1 MSSPRRR
8 STRKKTQTTEGT
20 QYRQAQ
26 TLARQRQSDRKTR
39 SQMFQLFGR
48 ANMGTAPSSR
58 SMNDLSDM
66 LSKTMV
72 SKSSRKRRVG
82 PKKRKSS
89 KRGPKRGRKKS
100 THKRRQSPKRGTK
113 HGAHRRQQHLRKEKK
128 DRTLALKRA
137 RIPLTPAT
145 FQFP

>member
-1 MSSPRRR
+1 MPSPKRR
-8 STRKKTQTTEGT
+8 STRKKTQTKEGT
-20 QYRQAQ
+20 QYREAQ
-26 TLARQRQSDRKTR
+26 SLLRKRQSDRKAR
-39 SQMFQLFGR
+39 ELMFSKFGS
-48 ANMGTAPSSR
+48 ANMGIAPSNR

-72 SKSSRKRRVG
+72 SKSSQKRRGG
-82 PKKRKSS
+82 PKKRKTS

-113 HGAHRRQQHLRKEKK
+113 HGAHRRQQQLRKEKK
-128 DRTLALKRA
+128 DRKLALKRA

>member
-1 MSSPRRR
+1 MPSPRR
-8 STRKKTQTTEGT
+8 STRTRKQTKEGT

-26 TLARQRQSDRKTR
+26 SLARQRQSDRKAR
-39 SQMFQLFGR
+39 DKMFQLFGR

-58 SMNDLSDM
+58 SVDDLSSM

-72 SKSSRKRRVG
+72 SKSSRKRRAG

-89 KRGPKRGRKKS
+89 KKTLKRGRKKT

-113 HGAHRRQQHLRKEKK
+113 HGAHRRMQQLRKEKK
-128 DRTLALKRA
+128 DRKLALKRA
-137 RIPLTPAT
+137 RINLTPAT

>member
-1 MSSPRRR
+1 MPSPRRR

-26 TLARQRQSDRKTR
+26 TLARQRQSDRKAR

-72 SKSSRKRRVG
+72 SKSSRKRRAG